1 MTFNLVMNSNNV
13 VAGSNNTRYS
23 YTFLNNNLT
32 ILDEA
37 EICVSNIT
45 IPYSWFNITTVYANR
60 TFNVIWDIA
69 GTAYTVSFTLQEGFY
84 TINTLNEA
92 FQQLFINQGMYL
104 INQNGNY
111 VYYLTLVY
119 NPSTYGVQL
128 IASVIPSSLP
138 VGWTQ
143 PSNFFG
149 YPSVARTPQLS
160 LLSTSNLYQIL
171 GFVNNADYP
180 STSLTVPAS
189 FLSTFTPIGSN
200 VNSLI
205 ITCNLVNNP
214 CGFPSNILDTMPI
227 TSTFASN
234 INYSPYA
241 LKWVKISAGTYQK
254 MEIQIVDQNL
264 NAMNILD
271 NNVCIS
277 LLMNNKGNPIVE
289 TFIPKLLFRD

>member
-1 MTFNLVMNSNNV
+1 MNSNNV

-45 IPYSWFNITTVYANR
+45 IPYSWFNITKAYSNTR
-60 TFNVIWDIA
+60 FNVIWDI
-69 GTAYTVSFTLQEGFY
+69 GGIPNTVNFTLQEGFY

-128 IASVIPSSLP
+128 IASIVPSSLP

-149 YPSVARTPQLS
+149 YPASPTTPQLV
-160 LLSTSNLYQIL
+160 LIPESNLYQIL
-171 GFVNNADYP
+171 GFVNDASYP
-180 STSLTVPAS
+180 STPLSFPAS

-214 CGFPSNILDTMPI
+214 CGFPSNILDTIPI
-227 TSTFASN
+227 TSTFGSN

-254 MEIQIVDQNL
+254 LEIQIVDQNL
-264 NAMNILD
+264 NSMNILD